1 MIDQLNKILAEFK
14 QMEASDLLLQVGGF
28 VFWIVVILLA
38 TSLLTR
44 YINRTVKDNSARYRT
59 KKIIRLASYVLIGLL
74 AIFSFT
80 GNMEQFGLSLGLITA
95 GLAFAL
101 QEVIL
106 SVFGWII
113 IFTTNSYSPGDRIE
127 INGIKGD
134 VIDIGVTKT
143 TLMEIGEWV
152 KSDNYNGRIVQISNS
167 FIFKG
172 PVRNYSTDFPFV
184 WDEIKLPIT
193 FNSDLELV
201 GKIVKQATDDFLM
214 DYAKFAK
221 ENWELMVKKYLIE
234 NANVEPSL
242 QFILNDNWVE
252 FTLRYV
258 VDYKKRGTTKHQL
271 FNEIYNSVM
280 NSGGKVAF
288 ASATFE
294 LVGVPELK
302 VKLEPPNKSFDE

>member
-1 MIDQLNKILAEFK
+1 MIDQLNKILGEFK
-14 QMEASDLLLQVGGF
+14 QMEASDLFLQLGGF
-28 VFWIVVILLA
+28 LFWIILIFVLK
-38 TSLLTR
+38 SLITR
-44 YINRTVKDNSARYRT
+44 YVNKNVKDNSARYRT
-59 KKIIRLASYVLIGLL
+59 KKIVRLLSYILIALI

-184 WDEIKLPIT
+184 WDEIVLPIT
-193 FNSDLELV
+193 FDSDLEMV
-201 GKIVKQATDDFLM
+201 NQIVKKASDEYLVEYSQ
-214 DYAKFAK
+214 FAK
-221 ENWELMVKKYLIE
+221 ENWEIMVKKYLIE
-234 NANVEPSL
+234 NANVEPNL
-242 QFILNDNWVE
+242 QFVLNDNWVE
-252 FTLRYV
+252 FTLRFV
-258 VDYKKRGTTKHQL
+258 VDYKKRGATKHKL
-271 FNEIYNSVM
+271 FNSIYNSVM
-280 NSGGKVAF
+280 NSGGKVSF

-294 LVGVPELK
+294 LVGMPELK
-302 VKLEPPNKSFDE
+302 VKLEKPNE

>member
-1 MIDQLNKILAEFK
+1 MIDQLNKVLAEFK
-14 QMEASDLLLQVGGF
+14 QMEASELLLQLGAF
-28 VFWIVVILLA
+28 VFWVILIFIA
-38 TSLLTR
+38 KSLITR
-44 YINRTVKDNSARYRT
+44 YINRSVKDNSARYRT
-59 KKIIRLASYVLIGLL
+59 KKIVRLISYVLIGLL

-184 WDEIKLPIT
+184 WDEIKLPIK
-193 FNSDLELV
+193 FSSDLELV
-201 GKIVKQATDDFLM
+201 NQIVKQATDKYLL
-214 DYAKFAK
+214 DYAQFAK
-221 ENWELMVKKYLIE
+221 DNWQIMVKKYLIE

-242 QFILNDNWVE
+242 MFVLNDNWVE

-258 VDYKKRGTTKHQL
+258 VDYKKRGAIKHKL
-271 FNEIYNSVM
+271 FNEIYNGVM
-280 NSGGKVAF
+280 NSGGKVSF

-294 LVGVPELK
+294 MVGMPELK
-302 VKLEPPNKSFDE
+302 IKLEKPNE

>member
-1 MIDQLNKILAEFK
+1 
-14 QMEASDLLLQVGGF
+14 MEASDLLLQLAGF
-28 VFWIVVILLA
+28 VFWIIIILLA
-38 TSLLTR
+38 TSLITR
-44 YINRTVKDNSARYRT
+44 YINKKVKDNSARYRT
-59 KKIIRLASYVLIGLL
+59 KKILRLTSYVLIGLL

-80 GNMEQFGLSLGLITA
+80 GNMQQFGLSLGLITA

-106 SVFGWII
+106 SVFGWVV

-193 FNSDLELV
+193 FNSDLKLV
-201 GKIVKQATDDFLM
+201 DDIVKIATDKFLL

-221 ENWELMVKKYLIE
+221 ENWEVMVKKYLIE
-234 NANVEPSL
+234 NAEVEPIL
-242 QFILNDNWVE
+242 QFVLNDNWVE

-258 VDYKKRGTTKHQL
+258 VDYKKRGTTKHKL
-271 FNEIYNSVM
+271 FNEIYQGVM
-280 NSGGKVAF
+280 DSEGKVSF

-294 LVGVPELK
+294 MVGMPELK
-302 VKLEPPNKSFDE
+302 VKLEEPNK

>member
-1 MIDQLNKILAEFK
+1 MLDQLNNVLAEFK
-14 QMEASDLLLQVGGF
+14 QMEASDLLLQLGGF
-28 VFWIVVILLA
+28 IIWTIVILVISGL
-38 TSLLTR
+38 
-44 YINRTVKDNSARYRT
+44 INRYVNKSVKSNSARYRT
-59 KKIIRLASYVLIGLL
+59 KKIVRLISYILIALL
-74 AIFSFT
+74 ALFSFT
-80 GNMEQFGLSLGLITA
+80 GNMEQFGISLGLITA

-106 SVFGWII
+106 SIFGWMI

-143 TLMEIGEWV
+143 TLMEIGEWI

-193 FNSDLELV
+193 FSSDLELV
-201 GKIVKQATDDFLM
+201 NQIVKRATDEFLL
-214 DYAKFAK
+214 DYAKFAQ
-221 ENWELMVKKYLIE
+221 ENWELMVRKYLIE
-234 NANVEPSL
+234 NANIEPSL
-242 QFILNDNWVE
+242 QFVLNDNWVE

-258 VDYKKRGTTKHQL
+258 VDYKKRGTTKHKL
-271 FNEIYNSVM
+271 FNEIYQGVM
-280 NSGGKVAF
+280 KSEGKVSF
-288 ASATFE
+288 ASATFDI
-294 LVGVPELK
+294 VGMPELK
-302 VKLEPPNKSFDE
+302 IKLDMPDE

>member
-1 MIDQLNKILAEFK
+1 MLDQLNRVLAEFK
-14 QMEASDLLLQVGGF
+14 QMEASDLLLQLGGF
-28 VFWIVVILLA
+28 VFWMILILVVSSVII
-38 TSLLTR
+38 R
-44 YINRTVKDNSARYRT
+44 NVNKRVKDNSARYRT
-59 KKIIRLASYVLIGLL
+59 KKIVRFISYVLIGLI

-106 SVFGWII
+106 SLFGWVI

-134 VIDIGVTKT
+134 VIDIGATKT

-172 PVRNYSTDFPFV
+172 PVRNYSSDFPFV
-184 WDEIKLPIT
+184 WDEIILPIT
-193 FNSDLELV
+193 FNSDLKLV
-201 GKIVKQATDDFLM
+201 DEIVKKATDAFLL

-221 ENWELMVKKYLIE
+221 ENWEVMVRKYLIE
-234 NANVEPSL
+234 NANIEPNL
-242 QFILNDNWVE
+242 MFVLNDNWVE

-258 VDYKKRGTTKHQL
+258 VDYKKRGATKHKL

-280 NSGGKVAF
+280 NSGGKVSF

-294 LVGVPELK
+294 LVGMPDLK
-302 VKLEPPNKSFDE
+302 VKLDKPNE

>member
-1 MIDQLNKILAEFK
+1 MLDQLNNILAEFK
-14 QMEASDLLLQVGGF
+14 KMEASDLLLQLGAF
-28 VFWIVVILLA
+28 VFWVIVILVISGLI
-38 TSLLTR
+38 TR
-44 YINRTVKDNSARYRT
+44 YISKNVTDNSARYRT
-59 KKIIRLASYVLIGLL
+59 KKIIRLVSYVLISLL
-74 AIFSFT
+74 ALFSFT

-113 IFTTNSYSPGDRIE
+113 IFTTNSYNPGDRIE

-143 TLMEIGEWV
+143 TLMEIGEWI

-184 WDEIKLPIT
+184 WDEITLPIK
-193 FNSDLELV
+193 FSSDLEIMSQ
-201 GKIVKQATDDFLM
+201 IVKHAADDYLL
-214 DYAKFAK
+214 DYAKYAK
-221 ENWELMVKKYLIE
+221 ENWEILVRKYLIE
-234 NANVEPSL
+234 NANVEPVL
-242 QFILNDNWVE
+242 HFVLNDNWVE

-258 VDYKKRGTTKHQL
+258 VDYKKRGTTKHLL
-271 FNEIYNSVM
+271 FSEIYKAVQ
-280 NSGGKVAF
+280 NSGGKVSF
-288 ASATFE
+288 ASATFDI
-294 LVGVPELK
+294 VGMPELK
-302 VKLEPPNKSFDE
+302 VKLDKPAE

>member
-1 MIDQLNKILAEFK
+1 MLDQLNNVLSEFK
-14 QMEASDLLLQVGGF
+14 QMEASDLLLQLGGF
-28 VFWIVVILLA
+28 VFWVILILVIS
-38 TSLLTR
+38 SLITR
-44 YINRTVKDNSARYRT
+44 NVNKRVKDNSARYRT
-59 KKIIRLASYVLIGLL
+59 KKIVRFISYVLIGLI

-106 SVFGWII
+106 SLFGWII

-134 VIDIGVTKT
+134 VIDIGATKT

-172 PVRNYSTDFPFV
+172 AVRNYSTDFPFV
-184 WDEIKLPIT
+184 WDEIILPIT
-193 FNSDLELV
+193 FNSDLKLV
-201 GKIVKQATDDFLM
+201 DEIVKKATDEFLM
-214 DYAKFAK
+214 GYAQFAK
-221 ENWELMVKKYLIE
+221 DNWEIMVNKYLIE

-242 QFILNDNWVE
+242 MFVLNDNWVE

-258 VDYKKRGTTKHQL
+258 VDYKKRGATKHKL
-271 FNEIYNSVM
+271 FNEIYQAVM
-280 NSGGKVAF
+280 SSDGKVSF

-294 LVGVPELK
+294 LVGMPDLK
-302 VKLEPPNKSFDE
+302 VKLDKPNE

>member
-1 MIDQLNKILAEFK
+1 MIDQLNRVLAEFK
-14 QMEASDLLLQVGGF
+14 QMEASDLLLQLGGF
-28 VFWIVVILLA
+28 VFWVILIFVIRGLI
-38 TSLLTR
+38 TR
-44 YINRTVKDNSARYRT
+44 YVNKNVKDNSARYRT
-59 KKIIRLASYVLIGLL
+59 KKIVRFISYVLIGLI

-106 SVFGWII
+106 SMFGWIV

-184 WDEIKLPIT
+184 WDEIVLPIT
-193 FNSDLELV
+193 FNSDLEMV
-201 GKIVKQATDDFLM
+201 NQIVKQATDDFLLE
-214 DYAKFAK
+214 YARFAK
-221 ENWELMVKKYLIE
+221 ENWEVMVKKYLIE
-234 NANVEPSL
+234 NANIEPNL
-242 QFILNDNWVE
+242 MFVLNDNWVE

-258 VDYKKRGTTKHQL
+258 VDYKKRGATKHKL

-280 NSGGKVAF
+280 NSGGKVSF

-294 LVGVPELK
+294 LVGMPELK
-302 VKLEPPNKSFDE
+302 VKLEKPSE

>member
-1 MIDQLNKILAEFK
+1 MLDQLNNVLAEFK
-14 QMEASDLLLQVGGF
+14 QMEVSNFLLPLGGF
-28 VFWIVVILLA
+28 IFWVIIIFIVK
-38 TSLLTR
+38 SLITR
-44 YINRTVKDNSARYRT
+44 YINRTVKNNSARYRT
-59 KKIIRLASYVLIGLL
+59 KKIVRFVSYVLIGLI
-74 AIFSFT
+74 AIFTFT

-106 SVFGWII
+106 SIFGWII
-113 IFTTNSYSPGDRIE
+113 IFTTNSYNPGDRIE

-193 FNSDLELV
+193 FNSDLEMV
-201 GKIVKQATDDFLM
+201 NQIVKQATDDFLL

-221 ENWELMVKKYLIE
+221 ENWQIMVKKYLIE

-242 QFILNDNWVE
+242 MFVLNDNWVE

-258 VDYKKRGTTKHQL
+258 VDYKKRGATKHKL
-271 FNEIYNSVM
+271 FNEIYHAIQNSD
-280 NSGGKVAF
+280 GKVSF
-288 ASATFE
+288 ASATFQI
-294 LVGVPELK
+294 VGMPELK
-302 VKLEPPNKSFDE
+302 VKLEKPNE

>member
-1 MIDQLNKILAEFK
+1 MLDQLNKLLAEFK
-14 QMEASDLLLQVGGF
+14 QMEASDLLLQLGAF
-28 VFWIVVILLA
+28 VFWVIIILVI
-38 TSLLTR
+38 SGLTNR
-44 YINRTVKDNSARYRT
+44 YVNKSVKSNSARYRT
-59 KKIIRLASYVLIGLL
+59 KKIVRLVSYVLISLL
-74 AIFSFT
+74 ALFSFT

-95 GLAFAL
+95 GLTFAL

-113 IFTTNSYSPGDRIE
+113 IFTTNSYNPGDRIE

-134 VIDIGVTKT
+134 VIDIGITKT
-143 TLMEIGEWV
+143 TLMEIGEWI

-193 FNSDLELV
+193 FSSDLELV
-201 GKIVKQATDDFLM
+201 NKIVKHAADDFLL

-221 ENWELMVKKYLIE
+221 ENWELMVRKYLIE

-242 QFILNDNWVE
+242 MFVLNDNWVE

-258 VDYKKRGTTKHQL
+258 VDYKKRGATKHKL
-271 FNEIYNSVM
+271 FSEIYQAIKNSD
-280 NSGGKVAF
+280 GKVSF
-288 ASATFE
+288 ASATFDI
-294 LVGVPELK
+294 VGIPELK
-302 VKLEPPNKSFDE
+302 IKLEKPSE

>member
-1 MIDQLNKILAEFK
+1 
-14 QMEASDLLLQVGGF
+14 MEASDLLLQLGGF
-28 VFWIVVILLA
+28 VFWVILILVVS
-38 TSLLTR
+38 SLITR
-44 YINRTVKDNSARYRT
+44 NVNKRVKDNSARYRT
-59 KKIIRLASYVLIGLL
+59 KKIVRFISYVLIGLIG
-74 AIFSFT
+74 IFSFT

-106 SVFGWII
+106 SLFGWVI

-172 PVRNYSTDFPFV
+172 PVRNYSSDFPFV
-184 WDEIKLPIT
+184 WDEIILPIT
-193 FNSDLELV
+193 FNSDLKLV
-201 GKIVKQATDDFLM
+201 EKIVKKATDEFLL

-221 ENWELMVKKYLIE
+221 ENWEVMVKKYLIE
-234 NANVEPSL
+234 NANIEPNL
-242 QFILNDNWVE
+242 MFVLNDNWVE

-258 VDYKKRGTTKHQL
+258 VDYKKRGATKHKL
-271 FNEIYNSVM
+271 FNDIYNSVM
-280 NSGGKVAF
+280 NSDGKVSF

-294 LVGVPELK
+294 LVGMPELK
-302 VKLEPPNKSFDE
+302 VKIDKSGN

>member
-1 MIDQLNKILAEFK
+1 MIDQLNNVLAQFK
-14 QMEASDLLLQVGGF
+14 QMEASDLLLHLGSF
-28 VFWIVVILLA
+28 VFWIIIIILA
-38 TSLLTR
+38 RSLFTR
-44 YINRTVKDNSARYRT
+44 YVNKTVKDNSVRYRT
-59 KKIIRLASYVLIGLL
+59 KKIIRLVSYVLIGLL

-80 GNMEQFGLSLGLITA
+80 GNMQQFGLSLGLITA

-106 SVFGWII
+106 SVFGWVV

-193 FNSDLELV
+193 FNSDLKLV
-201 GKIVKQATDDFLM
+201 DGIVKIATDKFLL

-221 ENWELMVKKYLIE
+221 ENWEVMVKKYLIE
-234 NANVEPSL
+234 NAEVEPIL
-242 QFILNDNWVE
+242 LFVLNDNWVE

-258 VDYKKRGTTKHQL
+258 VDYKKRGTTKHKL
-271 FNEIYNSVM
+271 FNEIYQGVM
-280 NSGGKVAF
+280 NSEGKVSF

-294 LVGVPELK
+294 LVGMPELK
-302 VKLEPPNKSFDE
+302 VKLEEPNK

>member
-1 MIDQLNKILAEFK
+1 MIDQLNRILAEFK
-14 QMEASDLLLQVGGF
+14 QMEASDFLLQLLGF
-28 VFWIVVILLA
+28 VFWIVVILIA

-44 YINRTVKDNSARYRT
+44 YINKTVQDNSTRYRT
-59 KKIIRLASYVLIGLL
+59 KKIVRLVSYVLISLL
-74 AIFSFT
+74 ALFSFT

-106 SVFGWII
+106 AVFGWII
-113 IFTTNSYSPGDRIE
+113 IFTTNSYNPGDRIE

-143 TLMEIGEWV
+143 TLMEIGEWI

-193 FNSDLELV
+193 FSSDLELV
-201 GKIVKQATDDFLM
+201 NQIVKHATDDYLL

-221 ENWELMVKKYLIE
+221 ENWELMVRKYLIE

-242 QFILNDNWVE
+242 QFVLNDNWVE

-258 VDYKKRGTTKHQL
+258 VDYKKRGITKHKL
-271 FNEIYNSVM
+271 FSEIYQGVQ
-280 NSGGKVAF
+280 NSGGKVSF
-288 ASATFE
+288 ASATFDI
-294 LVGVPELK
+294 VGMPELK
-302 VKLEPPNKSFDE
+302 VKLEKPSE

>member
-1 MIDQLNKILAEFK
+1 MLDQLNNVLAEFK
-14 QMEASDLLLQVGGF
+14 QMEASDLLLQLGGF
-28 VFWIVVILLA
+28 VFWVILIFIIK
-38 TSLLTR
+38 SLITR
-44 YINRTVKDNSARYRT
+44 YVNKNVKDNSARYRT
-59 KKIIRLASYVLIGLL
+59 KKIVRFASYVLISLI

-106 SVFGWII
+106 AMFGWIV

-184 WDEIKLPIT
+184 WDEIVLPIT
-193 FNSDLELV
+193 FSSDLEMV
-201 GKIVKQATDDFLM
+201 NQIVKHAADDFLL

-221 ENWELMVKKYLIE
+221 ENWEIMVKKYLIE

-242 QFILNDNWVE
+242 MFVLNDNWVE

-258 VDYKKRGTTKHQL
+258 VDYKKRGVTKHKL
-271 FNEIYNSVM
+271 FNEIYHAVQ
-280 NSGGKVAF
+280 NSGGKVSF

-294 LVGVPELK
+294 LVGMPELK
-302 VKLEPPNKSFDE
+302 VKLEKPSE

>member
-1 MIDQLNKILAEFK
+1 MIDQLNKVLAEFK
-14 QMEASDLLLQVGGF
+14 QMEASDLLLQLGAFLFWVLVIF
-28 VFWIVVILLA
+28 VIK
-38 TSLLTR
+38 SLITR
-44 YINRTVKDNSARYRT
+44 YINRSVKDNSARYRT
-59 KKIIRLASYVLIGLL
+59 KKIVRLVSYILIGLL

-106 SVFGWII
+106 SVFGWIV

-184 WDEIKLPIT
+184 WDEIILPIT
-193 FNSDLELV
+193 FNSDLKLTRELV
-201 GKIVKQATDDFLM
+201 LAAAEKHLISYSQ
-214 DYAKFAK
+214 FAK
-221 ENWELMVKKYLIE
+221 ENWEKMVKKYLIE

-242 QFILNDNWVE
+242 MFVLNDNWVE

-258 VDYKKRGTTKHQL
+258 VDYKKRGATKYSL
-271 FNEIYNSVM
+271 FSDIYDSV
-280 NSGGKVAF
+280 NKTNGKVAF

-294 LVGVPELK
+294 LVGMPELK
-302 VKLEPPNKSFDE
+302 VKLDKPSE

>member
-1 MIDQLNKILAEFK
+1 MLDQLNNVLSEFK
-14 QMEASDLLLQVGGF
+14 QMEASDLLLQLGGF
-28 VFWIVVILLA
+28 VFWVIVILIIS
-38 TSLLTR
+38 SLLTR
-44 YINRTVKDNSARYRT
+44 YINRSVKDNSARYRT
-59 KKIIRLASYVLIGLL
+59 KKIIRFISYVLIGLI

-106 SVFGWII
+106 SAFGWII

-172 PVRNYSTDFPFV
+172 PVRNYSSDFPFV

-193 FNSDLELV
+193 FNSDLKLV
-201 GKIVKQATDDFLM
+201 DEIVKKATDEFLL

-221 ENWELMVKKYLIE
+221 ENWEVMVRKYLIE
-234 NANVEPSL
+234 NANVEPIL
-242 QFILNDNWVE
+242 QFVLNDNWVE

-258 VDYKKRGTTKHQL
+258 VDYKKRGATKHKL
-271 FNEIYNSVM
+271 FNEIYQAVM
-280 NSGGKVAF
+280 SSEGKVAF

-294 LVGVPELK
+294 LVGMPELK
-302 VKLEPPNKSFDE
+302 VKLDKPNE

>member
-1 MIDQLNKILAEFK
+1 MIDQLNKILGEFK
-14 QMEASDLLLQVGGF
+14 QMEASDLFLQLGGF
-28 VFWIVVILLA
+28 LFWIILIFVFK
-38 TSLLTR
+38 SLITR
-44 YINRTVKDNSARYRT
+44 YVNKNVKDNSARYRT
-59 KKIIRLASYVLIGLL
+59 KKIVRLLSYILIGLI

-184 WDEIKLPIT
+184 WDEIVLPIT
-193 FNSDLELV
+193 FDSDLEMV
-201 GKIVKQATDDFLM
+201 NQIVKKASDEYLIEYSQ
-214 DYAKFAK
+214 FAK
-221 ENWELMVKKYLIE
+221 DNWEIMVKKYLIE
-234 NANVEPSL
+234 NANVEPNL
-242 QFILNDNWVE
+242 QFVLNDNWVE
-252 FTLRYV
+252 FTLRFV
-258 VDYKKRGTTKHQL
+258 VDYKKRGTTKHKL
-271 FNEIYNSVM
+271 FNSIYNSVM
-280 NSGGKVAF
+280 KSGGKVSF

-294 LVGVPELK
+294 LVGMPELK
-302 VKLEPPNKSFDE
+302 VKLEKPNE

>member
-1 MIDQLNKILAEFK
+1 MIDQINKILGEFK
-14 QMEASDLLLQVGGF
+14 QMEASDLFLQLGGF
-28 VFWIVVILLA
+28 LFWIILIFVFK
-38 TSLLTR
+38 SLITR
-44 YINRTVKDNSARYRT
+44 YVNKNVKDNSARYRT
-59 KKIIRLASYVLIGLL
+59 KKIVRLLSYILIALI

-184 WDEIKLPIT
+184 WDEIVLPIT
-193 FNSDLELV
+193 FDSDLEMV
-201 GKIVKQATDDFLM
+201 NQIVKKASDEYLVEYSQ
-214 DYAKFAK
+214 FAK
-221 ENWELMVKKYLIE
+221 ENWEIMVKKYLIE

-242 QFILNDNWVE
+242 MFVVNDNWVE
-252 FTLRYV
+252 FTLRFV
-258 VDYKKRGTTKHQL
+258 VDYKKRGTTKHKL
-271 FNEIYNSVM
+271 FNHIYNSVM
-280 NSGGKVAF
+280 NSGGKVSF

-294 LVGVPELK
+294 LVGMPELK
-302 VKLEPPNKSFDE
+302 VKLEKPNE

>member
-1 MIDQLNKILAEFK
+1 MLDQLNNILAEFK
-14 QMEASDLLLQVGGF
+14 QMEASDLLLQLGAF
-28 VFWIVVILLA
+28 VFWVIVILVISGLI
-38 TSLLTR
+38 TR
-44 YINRTVKDNSARYRT
+44 YINKNVESNSARYRT
-59 KKIIRLASYVLIGLL
+59 KKIIRLVSYVLISLL
-74 AIFSFT
+74 ALFSFT

-106 SVFGWII
+106 AVFGWII
-113 IFTTNSYSPGDRIE
+113 IFTTNSYNPGDRIE

-143 TLMEIGEWV
+143 TLMEIGEWI

-184 WDEIKLPIT
+184 WDEITLPIK
-193 FNSDLELV
+193 FSSDLEIMSQ
-201 GKIVKQATDDFLM
+201 IVKHAADDYLL

-221 ENWELMVKKYLIE
+221 ENWEILVRKYLIE
-234 NANVEPSL
+234 NANVEPVL
-242 QFILNDNWVE
+242 HFVLNDNWVE

-258 VDYKKRGTTKHQL
+258 VDYKKRGTTKHLL
-271 FNEIYNSVM
+271 FSEIYNAVQ
-280 NSGGKVAF
+280 NSGGKVSF
-288 ASATFE
+288 ASATFDI
-294 LVGVPELK
+294 VGMPELK
-302 VKLEPPNKSFDE
+302 VKLEKPSE